1 MSICIINNKPQFSAA
16 FVLENHINF
25 KIIHETTYS
34 FSDEVFLEPHYLRFR
49 PKQTPFI
56 DVTKFSIALKSEP
69 EGHRVIEDEEHNVID
84 FCWFEKLTKRFT
96 IHVESSLETK
106 AFNPFD
112 FIIHPDSFN
121 TVPFTYSEHQIQVL
135 YSALQK
141 KQLDPAL
148 LDYANAILESSNFNT
163 VTFIA
168 NLTIQIHKDFSV
180 EYREDG
186 PPLSPEHTFEIKK
199 GSCRDLSWMQIN
211 LLRHLGVAA
220 RFVSGYFYF
229 DMQNPSY
236 ELHAWIEVFIPGTGW
251 LGFDPSHGILTG
263 NTHFPLASSAIP
275 ENTMPVSGGI
285 RGSATSQLITHLSI
299 EKQ

>member
-1 MSICIINNKPQFSAA
+1 M
-16 FVLENHINF
+16 NF
-25 KIIHETTYS
+25 KIIHETTYL

-49 PKQTPFI
+49 PKRTPFI
-56 DVTKFSIALKSEP
+56 DVTHFSIALKSEP
-69 EGHRVIEDEEHNVID
+69 VGHSVIEDEEHNVVD
-84 FCWFEKLTKRFT
+84 FCWFEKLTNSFT
-96 IHVESSLETK
+96 IHVESSLQTK
-106 AFNPFD
+106 EYNPFN

-121 TVPFTYSEHQIQVL
+121 TIPFTYSDHQYQIL
-135 YSALQK
+135 YAALQK
-141 KQLDPAL
+141 QELAQEL
-148 LDYANAILESSNFNT
+148 VDYANGILDTSHFKT
-163 VTFIA
+163 IA
-168 NLTIQIHKDFSV
+168 FVSNLTTQIHKDFTV

-186 PPLSPEHTFEIKK
+186 PPLSPDNTFAIKK

-211 LLRHLGVAA
+211 LLRNYGIAA

-229 DMQNPSY
+229 DMEKPIY

-263 NTHFPLASSAIP
+263 NTHFSVASSAIP

-285 RGSATSQLITHLSI
+285 RGSATSKLITNLTI

>member
-1 MSICIINNKPQFSAA
+1 
-16 FVLENHINF
+16 VNF
-25 KIIHETTYS
+25 KITHETKYS

-49 PKQTPFI
+49 PKQTAFI
-56 DVTKFSIALKSEP
+56 DVTGFSISLKSEP

-84 FCWFEKLTKRFT
+84 FCWFEKLTDSFIIR
-96 IHVESSLETK
+96 VESSLQTQEY
-106 AFNPFD
+106 NPFN

-121 TVPFTYSEHQIQVL
+121 TMPFSYSEHQSQIL
-135 YSALQK
+135 YASLQK
-141 KQLDPAL
+141 SL
-148 LDYANAILESSNFNT
+148 LPQELTDYANAILEKSQFNT
-163 VTFIA
+163 VSFIT
-168 NLTIQIHKDFSV
+168 NLTIQIHNDFSV

-186 PPLSPEHTFEIKK
+186 PPLSPADTFGIKK

-211 LLRHLGVAA
+211 MLRNLGVAA

-229 DMQNPSY
+229 DMEEPSY

-263 NTHFPLASSAIP
+263 NTHFPVASSAIS

-285 RGSATSQLITHLSI
+285 RGSATSKLSTVLTI
-299 EKQ
+299 DKH

>member
-1 MSICIINNKPQFSAA
+1 M
-16 FVLENHINF
+16 NF

-56 DVTKFSIALKSEP
+56 DVTSFSIALKSEP

-96 IHVESSLETK
+96 IHAESSLQTK
-106 AFNPFD
+106 EYNPFN

-121 TVPFTYSEHQIQVL
+121 TMPFTYSEHQSQIL
-135 YSALQK
+135 HASLQK
-141 KQLDPAL
+141 SVLAPEL
-148 LDYANAILESSNFNT
+148 VDYANAILETSHFNT
-163 VTFIA
+163 VTFIT

-186 PPLSPEHTFEIKK
+186 PPLSPMHTFDIKK

-211 LLRHLGVAA
+211 LLRNLGIAS

-229 DMQNPSY
+229 DMEKPTY

-263 NTHFPLASSAIP
+263 NTHFPVASSSIA

-285 RGSATSQLITHLSI
+285 RGSATSVMSTQLTI

>member
-1 MSICIINNKPQFSAA
+1 M
-16 FVLENHINF
+16 NF

-34 FSDEVFLEPHYLRFR
+34 FSEDVFLEPHYLRFR

-56 DVTKFSIALKSEP
+56 DVTKFTISLES

-84 FCWFEKLTKRFT
+84 FCWFEKLTNNFT
-96 IHVESSLETK
+96 IHVESCLQTK
-106 AFNPFD
+106 AYNPFD
-112 FIIHPDSFN
+112 FIIHPSSFN
-121 TVPFTYSEHQIQVL
+121 TLPFTYSEQQSQIL
-135 YSALQK
+135 YASLQKSALGPE
-141 KQLDPAL
+141 LIN
-148 LDYANAILESSNFNT
+148 YAYAILETSHFNT
-163 VTFIA
+163 VTFIT

-186 PPLSPEHTFEIKK
+186 PPLSPEHTFSIKT

-211 LLRHLGVAA
+211 LLRNLGIAS

-229 DMQNPSY
+229 DMENPSY
-236 ELHAWIEVFIPGTGW
+236 ELHAWVEVFIPGTGW

-263 NTHFPLASSAIP
+263 NTHFPVASSAIS

-285 RGSATSQLITHLSI
+285 RGSATSQLITNLII

>member
-1 MSICIINNKPQFSAA
+1 MESH
-16 FVLENHINF
+16 VNF
-25 KIIHETTYS
+25 KITHETKYS

-49 PKQTPFI
+49 PKQTAFI
-56 DVTKFSIALKSEP
+56 DVTGFSISLKSEP

-84 FCWFEKLTKRFT
+84 FCWFEKLTDSFIIR
-96 IHVESSLETK
+96 VESSLQTQEY
-106 AFNPFD
+106 NPFN

-121 TVPFTYSEHQIQVL
+121 TMPFSYSEHQSQIL
-135 YSALQK
+135 YASLQK
-141 KQLDPAL
+141 SL
-148 LDYANAILESSNFNT
+148 LPQELTDYANAILEKSQFNT
-163 VTFIA
+163 VSFIT
-168 NLTIQIHKDFSV
+168 NLTIQIHNDFSV

-186 PPLSPEHTFEIKK
+186 PPLSPADTFGIKK

-211 LLRHLGVAA
+211 MLRNLGVAA

-229 DMQNPSY
+229 DMEEPSY

-263 NTHFPLASSAIP
+263 NTHFPVASSAIS

-285 RGSATSQLITHLSI
+285 RGSATSKLSTVLTI
-299 EKQ
+299 DKH

>member
-1 MSICIINNKPQFSAA
+1 M
-16 FVLENHINF
+16 NF

-49 PKQTPFI
+49 PKPSPFI
-56 DVTKFSIALKSEP
+56 EVTNFSITLKSEP

-84 FCWFEKLTKRFT
+84 FCWFEQLTKKFT
-96 IHVESSLETK
+96 IHTESSLRTK
-106 AFNPFD
+106 VYNPFD

-121 TVPFTYSEHQIQVL
+121 TMPFAYSEKQSQIL
-135 YSALQK
+135 HASLQK
-141 KQLDPAL
+141 SVLAQELV
-148 LDYANAILESSNFNT
+148 DYANSILETSQFNT
-163 VTFIA
+163 VTYIT
-168 NLTIQIHKDFSV
+168 NLTIQIHKDFNV

-186 PPLSPEHTFEIKK
+186 PPLSPEHTFTIKK

-211 LLRHLGVAA
+211 MLRNMGVAA

-229 DMQNPSY
+229 DMEQPTY

-263 NTHFPLASSAIP
+263 NTHFPVASSAIS
-275 ENTMPVSGGI
+275 ENTMPVSGAI
-285 RGSATSQLITHLSI
+285 RGSATSQLSTHLSI

>member
-1 MSICIINNKPQFSAA
+1 M
-16 FVLENHINF
+16 NF
-25 KIIHETTYS
+25 KITHETKYS

-49 PKQTPFI
+49 PKQTAFI
-56 DVTKFSIALKSEP
+56 DVTGFSISLKSEP

-84 FCWFEKLTKRFT
+84 FCWFEKLTDSFIIR
-96 IHVESSLETK
+96 VESSLQTQEY
-106 AFNPFD
+106 NPFN

-121 TVPFTYSEHQIQVL
+121 TMPFSYSEHQSQIL
-135 YSALQK
+135 YASLQK
-141 KQLDPAL
+141 SL
-148 LDYANAILESSNFNT
+148 LPQELTDYANAILEKSQFNT
-163 VTFIA
+163 VSFIT
-168 NLTIQIHKDFSV
+168 NLTIQIHNDFSV

-186 PPLSPEHTFEIKK
+186 PPLSPADTFGIKK

-211 LLRHLGVAA
+211 MLRNLGVAA

-229 DMQNPSY
+229 DMEEPSY

-263 NTHFPLASSAIP
+263 NTHFPVASSAIS

-285 RGSATSQLITHLSI
+285 RGSATSKLSTVLTI
-299 EKQ
+299 DKH

>member
-1 MSICIINNKPQFSAA
+1 M
-16 FVLENHINF
+16 NF

-56 DVTKFSIALKSEP
+56 DVISFSIALKSEP

-84 FCWFEKLTKRFT
+84 FCWFQALTKGFT
-96 IHVESSLETK
+96 IHVESNLQTK

-112 FIIHPDSFN
+112 FIVHPDSFN
-121 TVPFTYSEHQIQVL
+121 TLPFSYSEHQSQVL
-135 YSALQK
+135 HAYLQK
-141 KQLDPAL
+141 SESDRDL
-148 LDYANAILESSNFNT
+148 LEYANVILESSHFNT
-163 VTFIA
+163 VTFMT
-168 NLTIQIHKDFSV
+168 NLTIQIHQDFSV
-180 EYREDG
+180 EYREVG
-186 PPLSPEHTFEIKK
+186 PPLSPKHTFEIKK

-211 LLRHLGVAA
+211 LLRHLGIAA

-229 DMQNPSY
+229 DMEKPSY
-236 ELHAWIEVFIPGTGW
+236 ELHAWIEAFIPGTGW

-263 NTHFPLASSAIP
+263 NTHFPVASSAIP

-285 RGSATSQLITHLSI
+285 RGSATSQLSTYLTI
-299 EKQ
+299 EKQN

>member
-1 MSICIINNKPQFSAA
+1 
-16 FVLENHINF
+16 LESHINF
-25 KIIHETTYS
+25 KIIHETKYS
-34 FSDEVFLEPHYLRFR
+34 FSEDVFLEPHYLRFR

-56 DVTKFSIALKSEP
+56 DVTGFSITLKSEP

-84 FCWFEKLTKRFT
+84 FCWFETLTKNFT
-96 IHVESSLETK
+96 IHVESNLQTK
-106 AFNPFD
+106 EYNPFN

-121 TVPFTYSEHQIQVL
+121 TMPFTYSESQSQIL
-135 YSALQK
+135 YASLQK
-141 KQLDPAL
+141 SVLPQELV
-148 LDYANAILESSNFNT
+148 DYANALLETAHFNT
-163 VTFIA
+163 VTFIT

-186 PPLSPEHTFEIKK
+186 PPLSPADTFGIKK

-211 LLRHLGVAA
+211 MLRNLGIAA

-229 DMQNPSY
+229 DMEEPTY
-236 ELHAWIEVFIPGTGW
+236 ELHAWIEVFLPGTGW

-263 NTHFPLASSAIP
+263 NTHFPVASSAIS

-285 RGSATSQLITHLSI
+285 RGSATSQLVTHLRI
-299 EKQ
+299 EKSVIRT